1 VSNLKKIE
9 VEVKDGNIVLEG
21 LQVGSYELLL
31 KSAVVSVEVL
41 EGKSWKGTSM
51 IVTRDTLIEPRAE
64 RSKLVFREV
73 TAKEVEEEVVVSA
86 VVQTS

>member
-1 VSNLKKIE
+1 
-9 VEVKDGNIVLEG
+9 
-21 LQVGSYELLL
+21 VGWYELLL